1 MKLFSNIDIKQKI
14 IGTLII
20 LLFIGNI
27 IYKNRRAFFD
37 PNFDK
42 ETDKMWADRHK
53 KAEKP
58 LKKFNDDIFSKI
70 EFRGVIVDNHYSR
83 TGDVDLSNFSI
94 TEINDRLNSFL
105 ED

>member
-1 MKLFSNIDIKQKI
+1 MKLFSNIDIQQKI

-70 EFRGVIVDNHYSR
+70 EFRGVMV
-83 TGDVDLSNFSI
+83 
-94 TEINDRLNSFL
+94 
-105 ED
+105 